1 MSILEG
7 VVHMWKVSR
16 STHRKLITILA
27 LLSVLG
33 LTATTAFAATPH
45 FQPNITFKI
54 GSLIAD
60 GELAGLDQQKVTVTL
75 NATGIATV
83 VCVHDDGDH
92 DADDGEFPASNHPQ
106 VSAVG
111 SQSYAPPYVNGKIA
125 FHVETNEPTVTV
137 ADAGCPHGDRASR
150 SDDDDDWTVKIV
162 SVAWTDAQLV
172 LKDTITPTTTYD
184 QRSFNCKTHKHGV
197 KCKPKK
203 HHGDDD

>member
-1 MSILEG
+1 MPCSVLTCPLKNRSARWGGGGYGRREGRCRGSETGWFFCYSMGILEG

-83 VCVHDDGDH
+83 VCVHD
-92 DADDGEFPASNHPQ
+92 
-106 VSAVG
+106 
-111 SQSYAPPYVNGKIA
+111 
-125 FHVETNEPTVTV
+125 
-137 ADAGCPHGDRASR
+137 
-150 SDDDDDWTVKIV
+150 
-162 SVAWTDAQLV
+162 
-172 LKDTITPTTTYD
+172 
-184 QRSFNCKTHKHGV
+184 
-197 KCKPKK
+197 
-203 HHGDDD
+203 